1 MKEPHDGNITLEQI
15 RQAAKLMDEADV
27 SIEDR
32 RIYHDKQFRA
42 WWAKEEARLLS
53 KDELYGKNQSLL
65 DLIDGTKKLN
75 ELQRKI
81 PK

>member
-32 RIYHDKQFRA
+32 RIYYDKLWRE
-42 WWAKEEARLLS
+42 WWAKEEARLLALS
-53 KDELYGKNQSLL
+53 KIAEPLL
-65 DLIDGTKKLN
+65 K
-75 ELQRKI
+75 
-81 PK
+81 

>member
-1 MKEPHDGNITLEQI
+1 MKEPYDGNITLEQI

-42 WWAKEEARLLS
+42 WWAKEEARLLDMS
-53 KDELYGKNQSLL
+53 K
-65 DLIDGTKKLN
+65 
-75 ELQRKI
+75 
-81 PK
+81 